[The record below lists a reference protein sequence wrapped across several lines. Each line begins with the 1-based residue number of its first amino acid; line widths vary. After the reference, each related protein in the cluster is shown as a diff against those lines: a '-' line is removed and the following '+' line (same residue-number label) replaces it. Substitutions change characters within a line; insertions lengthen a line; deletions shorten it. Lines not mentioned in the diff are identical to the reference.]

1 MTTSTENENQ
11 KLLKQKS
18 PLVKAASIFF
28 WIWIAVVTGP
38 CVYFVLSHADA
49 IREFAVVAAVG
60 KTNQILTEQYA
71 TFTSKVLNEVKIE
84 KYTSKIK
91 VPEIKLDK
99 LEKANKVAEKTKKI
113 SSTLSKI
120 GIKQADKIEDS
131 TAKIQE
137 QINSANRQIQTT
149 IDQVKKTLNEEIQTG
164 LKKEIGSLAETQIQK
179 QLALTDQ
186 SYKNLETG
194 KYGLTSAAKREVT
207 EKIYAELSK
216 NKNGVFKDVISAM
229 EKYYKWIMGS
239 LILLI
244 IVVTMIPPVLFK
256 KIAKK
261 LSSTFTQC
269 PYCGKIY
276 VTKANAFNILKI
288 LKP

>member
-28 WIWIAVVTGP
+28 WIWIAVVTCP

-229 EKYYKWIMGS
+229 EKYYKWIMGG